1 MQLLAN
7 LKPVPKNDG
16 GKRQRSE
23 IVASRVQAPGQ
34 GRSTVSR
41 SGPAL
46 AAAWLQHVVA
56 STGEDVAGVAGDRC
70 GDDIDDDLAGAEH
83 RVGQRSGQR
92 LSWRP
97 RGARCSNTT
106 APAPNS
112 REVFAASPSGFCKRS
127 NQREREPARTFQ
139 VVKGRRKEP
148 RAQARKGAELP
159 ALRRMPSRRRDTRLY
174 PARRYV

>member
-1 MQLLAN
+1 MVAPSPHGRTACSDDHVRMQLLAN

-83 RVGQRSGQR
+83 RVGQRLDGERRAERVQD
-92 LSWRP
+92 
-97 RGARCSNTT
+97 
-106 APAPNS
+106 
-112 REVFAASPSGFCKRS
+112 SGFH
-127 NQREREPARTFQ
+127 EYLTATEARADWAGVRT
-139 VVKGRRKEP
+139 
-148 RAQARKGAELP
+148 
-159 ALRRMPSRRRDTRLY
+159 RDSTT
-174 PARRYV
+174 